1 MTPPRPEALPAFRY
15 HPDPLASGSVVAS
28 AATCRCCGR
37 ARGHVYVGPVY
48 AEEELS
54 EAVCPWC
61 IADGA
66 AAEIFDA
73 EFVDVACFP
82 DALPDD
88 AAEEIAR
95 RTPGYATWQGGGM
108 ARLLRPGHRVPAPH
122 RHRGVAPR
130 RSRTR
135 G

>member
-1 MTPPRPEALPAFRY
+1 MTSPRPAALPAFRY

-28 AATCRCCGR
+28 EATCRCCGH

-54 EAVCPWC
+54 EALCPWC

-66 AAEIFDA
+66 AAEKFDA

-95 RTPGYATWQGGGM
+95 RTPGYATWQGE
-108 ARLLRPGHRVPAPH
+108 AWPAC
-122 RHRGVAPR
+122 
-130 RSRTR
+130 
-135 G
+135 